1 MPHSTPDYVK
11 RTKCV
16 VCLATNLTEKI
27 VLENF
32 PAYMGVSESHFDD
45 DIFFNQTWVEC
56 QECSTFQLRDLLPLE
71 VLYPENH
78 FEPVGETWLAHH
90 TAFADFVMNET
101 SLSSDVLEIGG
112 ASGNLAA
119 LITSARPDIRYLI
132 VEPNFTGD
140 LKGVEVI
147 NGFIE
152 DHLELVSE
160 CDAVLHSHVL
170 EHLYNPV
177 ETLNLIASKMK
188 LGAKMMIS
196 FPNLRELLNLGG
208 SNALNFEH
216 TYFADEEVLRTI
228 LSNASLR
235 VDRVYGFRNH
245 SYFISCTKYEG
256 PREVV
261 KKIQADRSTESLFSR
276 SWQTIETVAR
286 DFNRAV
292 IENPDSRAY
301 LFGAHIF
308 SQGLLLKGVDQET
321 CTSILDNSVAKQ
333 AKRLYGTKL
342 RVNHPESIKN
352 DVKPV
357 VALIASQYQREIRE
371 QLLAINPQT
380 ILVEPRAKH

>member
-1 MPHSTPDYVK
+1 MPHSTPDYFK

-27 VLENF
+27 VLEDF
-32 PAYMGVSESHFDD
+32 PAYMGVTESNFDD

-56 QECSTFQLRDLLPLE
+56 QECSTFQLRDLLPLD

-90 TAFADFVMNET
+90 TAFADFAMSET
-101 SLSSDVLEIGG
+101 SVSADVLEIGG

-132 VEPNFTGD
+132 VEPNFTGN

-170 EHLYNPV
+170 EHLYSPV

-196 FPNLRELLNLGG
+196 FPNLRELLILGG

-216 TYFADEEVLRTI
+216 TYFADEEVLCQI
-228 LSNASLR
+228 LSNASLS
-235 VDRVYGFRNH
+235 VDRVHRFRNH
-245 SYFISCTKYEG
+245 SYFISCTKYEA

-261 KKIQADRSTESLFSR
+261 KKIQADKETESLFSR

-286 DFNRAV
+286 DFNQAV
-292 IENPDSRAY
+292 FENPESRAY

-308 SQGLLLKGVDQET
+308 SQGLLLNGVDQDT

-342 RVNHPESIKN
+342 RVNHPESLKN

-380 ILVEPRAKH
+380 VLVEPRA

>member
-1 MPHSTPDYVK
+1 MPNSTLDYIK
-11 RTKCV
+11 RTKCA
-16 VCLATNLTEKI
+16 VCLASNLKEEV
-27 VLENF
+27 VLRDF
-32 PAYMGVSESHFDD
+32 PAYMGATESNFEDDLFFD
-45 DIFFNQTWVEC
+45 QTWVEC
-56 QECSTFQLRDLLPLE
+56 QECSTFQLRDLLPLD

-90 TAFADFVMNET
+90 KAFADYVMNET
-101 SLSSDVLEIGG
+101 SVSADILEIGG
-112 ASGNLAA
+112 ASGSLAS
-119 LITSARPDIRYLI
+119 LITSVRPAVRYLI
-132 VEPNFTGD
+132 VEPNFTGNV
-140 LKGVEVI
+140 KGVEVI
-147 NGFIE
+147 DGFIE

-216 TYFADEEVLRTI
+216 TYFADEDVLRQI
-228 LSNASLR
+228 LRNASLG
-235 VDRVYGFRNH
+235 VDRVHKFRNH
-245 SYFISCTKYEG
+245 SYFISCTKQEE
-256 PREVV
+256 PQEIAIR
-261 KKIQADRSTESLFSR
+261 IQADKSTKALFSK

-371 QLLAINPQT
+371 QLLEINPQT
-380 ILVEPRAKH
+380 IILEPRG